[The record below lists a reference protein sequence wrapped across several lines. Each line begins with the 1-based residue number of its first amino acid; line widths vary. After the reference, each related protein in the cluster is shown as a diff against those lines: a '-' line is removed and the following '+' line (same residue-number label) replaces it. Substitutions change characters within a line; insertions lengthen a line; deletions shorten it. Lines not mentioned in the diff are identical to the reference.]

1 MHLHAMLSH
10 SSHVSLRRGQLCV
23 SGEPPRSLPIEDL
36 DTLTLEDGGITITEQ
51 CLCRLAESG
60 VAVFV
65 CNGKH
70 TPVGVLLPLAAH
82 SRRLSRI
89 RLQISQPRPRVK
101 RLWQQI
107 VREKVR
113 NQGTCLALSG
123 EEDVVSILAD
133 AVRSGDTG
141 NIEGAA
147 AAKYFRALFGEDFT
161 RHGCDFLNGFLDYGY
176 AILRASIARTIA
188 AYGLEPCL
196 GLFHRSKQNAWNLA
210 DDLIEPFRPVVDLL
224 AAEYRDEEEDAPLMK
239 EHREKLTA
247 LLRTDVL
254 LAGERQPVG
263 YAVEKVVQSLLR
275 CFDGKA
281 ETLLL
286 PELLPLA
293 AHRYE

>member
-1 MHLHAMLSH
+1 MSLHAMLSR
-10 SSHVSLRRGQLCV
+10 SAHVSLRQGQLCV
-23 SGEPPRSLPIEDL
+23 SGDPPRSLPIEDL

-60 VAVFV
+60 VAVLV

-70 TPVGVLLPLAAH
+70 QPTGVLLPFAAH

-89 RLQISQPRPRVK
+89 CLQISQPRPRIK

-107 VREKVR
+107 VRQKIR
-113 NQGTCLALSG
+113 NQGKCLLLSG
-123 EEDVVSILAD
+123 VEDSVSVLAD
-133 AVRSGDTG
+133 AVRSGDSG
-141 NIEGAA
+141 NVEGTAA
-147 AAKYFRALFGEDFT
+147 ARYFRALFGETFT
-161 RHGCDFLNGFLDYGY
+161 RHGCDFWNGFLDYGY
-176 AILRASIARTIA
+176 AILRAAIARTIA

-196 GLFHRSKQNAWNLA
+196 GLFHRSEQNAWNLA

-224 AAEYRDEEEDAPLMK
+224 AAEYREEEEDAPLTK
-239 EHREKLTA
+239 EQRERLVA
-247 LLRTDVL
+247 LLRVDVL
-254 LAGERQPVG
+254 LAGERHLVG

-275 CFDGKA
+275 CFEGETD
-281 ETLLL
+281 TLLL